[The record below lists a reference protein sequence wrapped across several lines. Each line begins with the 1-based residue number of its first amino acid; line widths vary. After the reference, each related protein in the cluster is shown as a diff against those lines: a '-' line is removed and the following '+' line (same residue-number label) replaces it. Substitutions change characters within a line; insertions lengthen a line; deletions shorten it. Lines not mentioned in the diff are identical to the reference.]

1 MRESSM
7 RENSADILFPNLQL
21 KHRSKHGKGLRP
33 VKLGLKSKPLE
44 SKSTVSSPS
53 HTHYT

>member
-7 RENSADILFPNLQL
+7 RENKADVLFPTLQL
-21 KHRSKHGKGLRP
+21 KHRSKHGKGLTAI
-33 VKLGLKSKPLE
+33 KLGLKSKPLG

-53 HTHYT
+53 HTL